1 MNVSVPIQWLG
12 RRVTA
17 AAGYQSVV
25 PIIKYQGVWISPAG
39 HPLYET
45 KNQAECGHHLVAM
58 PKNEVHGQVGKLQ
71 TGALGVGQH
80 VYEREEKAEIFRAQF
95 PECYTMEANKEVHPT
110 IAGMMQNYNKKFSEL
125 RISNVCDLAGV
136 KI

>member
-58 PKNEVHGQVGKLQ
+58 PNNEVHGQVGKLHP
-71 TGALGVGQH
+71 GAPCLGQH
-80 VYEREEKAEIFRAQF
+80 MIEREQKAEMFWAQY
-95 PECYTMEANKEVHPT
+95 PEHYTGVISP
-110 IAGMMQNYNKKFSEL
+110 QKF
-125 RISNVCDLAGV
+125 
-136 KI
+136 